1 MTTARKKCPNCRRML
16 EESAFSQ
23 GREVCRPCRAE
34 VERERRRSL
43 LPVDEGTPPW
53 LVEFKRE
60 WRERYA
66 KAGIMNVQFTPD
78 RPPSEP
84 GSRVALGSSR
94 RPVPRGRP

>member
-1 MTTARKKCPNCRRML
+1 MTTDHSRCKNCGRRL
-16 EESAFSQ
+16 EKSAFSQ
-23 GREVCRPCRAE
+23 GRRVCRPCRAE

-66 KAGIMNVQFTPD
+66 KAGIRNVQVTPD
-78 RPPSEP
+78 RPPSET
-84 GSRVALGSSR
+84 GVAR
-94 RPVPRGRP
+94 RARSFEATPPR